1 MYRHV
6 MAKAL
11 SDLFEKDY
19 MQITRRIFESEPEP
33 PSPVYTN
40 KVPKH
45 VSAPRSRMSKVKNK
59 NQKSAKGKRPAP
71 MARRDGGMEDRYAMM
86 VNKVQML
93 TNKVKLME
101 EQLKG
106 MRDEDDEP
114 MQEAENV
121 RPMTVEEKKA
131 LSIEINELTG
141 ENLRQILNIIEA
153 SRPLHR
159 EGQEIEIDLD
169 TLPNETLRKLQD
181 FVKQCGM
188 SESLITHKGHGGFG
202 NDPSKL
208 IDSTDPFDAFNSD
221 SGRDDEV
228 A

>member
-1 MYRHV
+1 MNRSV

-33 PSPVYTN
+33 PSPVYSN

-45 VSAPRSRMSKVKNK
+45 VSVPRSRVSKVKSK
-59 NQKSAKGKRPAP
+59 AQKAAKGKRPA
-71 MARRDGGMEDRYAMM
+71 AVTRRDGGMEDRYAMM

-106 MRDEDDEP
+106 MREDEEP
-114 MQEAENV
+114 TQEAENV

-141 ENLRQILNIIEA
+141 DNLRQILNIIEA

-188 SESLITHKGHGGFG
+188 SESLNSHKGHGGFG
-202 NDPSKL
+202 SDPSKL
-208 IDSTDPFDAFNSD
+208 IDSNDPFDAFNSD

-228 A
+228 R